1 MHRHME
7 NPNIGPR
14 DLISCFGIQDTVFQ
28 TPCSKISTSHPGI
41 GSGFNPYFSG
51 SERTPSKRGC
61 QNYAL
66 YKRRVL
72 QLTVS
77 CPKKGWTSASGDR
90 PECSKQVHYK
100 RSFPDGKSKFSKD
113 VALTRGLYDKYR
125 LKRRIPF
132 SCCSRKFTKVPQFY
146 MGREVLPIQSSPI
159 RPVFGSEDI
168 HETVKTG
175 CCLPK
180 KERHPSAYLSG
191 RFSSP
196 GSNKGRSNQKYSNV
210 SSTPPVP
217 RFHSKPQGILTNSNA
232 NDYLPGFQ
240 HRFKVIDNC
249 TSSSKGPE
257 DYGMLPEPDNFT
269 NSHIAKR
276 SKPDRPS
283 GVLSA
288 SHLAFSP
295 SFSPLADGSDGGPTD
310 ESGMLRL
317 TDSPFTGLQERT
329 RLVAGKYSQC
339 KQQPCAPASS
349 RPSNYNRRFEERLG
363 RSAPVIEDQRQM
375 VRTRITPTH
384 QLLGVESSLPSSE
397 VVSQR
402 QISLDR
408 VSKVRQHNSY
418 CVHKQQRGN
427 TFTPTPNLSSGVVGL
442 VSNKRHLSDSHSCPR
457 KRQCLCRHGI
467 ENIQGHERL
476 EVESHHNPTISAGLP
491 DRSVRKSPDHP
502 TEELHQLEA
511 RSRGHPHRCLNNT
524 LGSSEGICISTVQSD
539 IQDSRE
545 GHDRQGGDNSGCS
558 SLASPTLVASPVETP
573 DIATS
578 SPSEQSNSVIGPI
591 RPQEGS
597 PNVPSLTPGRLSHL
611 YQRFQAEGIPTDVA
625 KLLIAATRSS
635 THKTYNSSWN
645 RWCRWCSG
653 RKIDPLHTSISD
665 ILTFLTEA
673 FNKGLAYRSL
683 NVLRSAI
690 SSTHPAID
698 GYHVGQ
704 HPYVTRLLRGALNS
718 RPPKP
723 RYTHTWNVDV
733 MVKYIV
739 SLDKNRSLAL
749 KVISMKLV
757 TLFALTCPE
766 RISALATLDLRH
778 CSIHPEGVSFKL
790 TTPRKSGSAD
800 KLAEAFFARFD
811 QDKRLCSVECLRQ
824 YLKSTR
830 DIRPVI
836 PSSQPD
842 RLFISFIRPHK
853 PVTSTTLGRWLR
865 NFMKAAG
872 IDSKIFKAHSVRGAS
887 TTAAANAFVPLSTIM
902 AMADWSSSSTF
913 RTFYY
918 KPLFNSDFATG
929 VLSSK

>member
-1 MHRHME
+1 ME
-7 NPNIGPR
+7 N
-14 DLISCFGIQDTVFQ
+14 LSFLKTFTVAF
-28 TPCSKISTSHPGI
+28 
-41 GSGFNPYFSG
+41 
-51 SERTPSKRGC
+51 
-61 QNYAL
+61 
-66 YKRRVL
+66 
-72 QLTVS
+72 
-77 CPKKGWTSASGDR
+77 
-90 PECSKQVHYK
+90 
-100 RSFPDGKSKFSKD
+100 
-113 VALTRGLYDKYR
+113 TRGLYNKYR

-210 SSTPPVP
+210 SSTPAVP
-217 RFHSKPQGILTNSNA
+217 RFHSKPQEILTNSNT

-249 TSSSKGPE
+249 TSSNKGPE
-257 DYGMLPEPDNFT
+257 DYGMLPEPDNST

-283 GVLSA
+283 GILSA

-295 SFSPLADGSDGGPTD
+295 SFSPLADGSDRGPTD

-329 RLVAGKYSQC
+329 RLVAGKYSQY

-457 KRQCLCRHGI
+457 KRRCLCRHGI

-539 IQDSRE
+539 IQNSRE
-545 GHDRQGGDNSGCS
+545 GH
-558 SLASPTLVASPVETP
+558 
-573 DIATS
+573 
-578 SPSEQSNSVIGPI
+578 
-591 RPQEGS
+591 
-597 PNVPSLTPGRLSHL
+597 
-611 YQRFQAEGIPTDVA
+611 
-625 KLLIAATRSS
+625 
-635 THKTYNSSWN
+635 
-645 RWCRWCSG
+645 
-653 RKIDPLHTSISD
+653 
-665 ILTFLTEA
+665 
-673 FNKGLAYRSL
+673 
-683 NVLRSAI
+683 
-690 SSTHPAID
+690 
-698 GYHVGQ
+698 
-704 HPYVTRLLRGALNS
+704 
-718 RPPKP
+718 
-723 RYTHTWNVDV
+723 
-733 MVKYIV
+733 
-739 SLDKNRSLAL
+739 
-749 KVISMKLV
+749 
-757 TLFALTCPE
+757 
-766 RISALATLDLRH
+766 
-778 CSIHPEGVSFKL
+778 EGVSFKL

-800 KLAEAFFARFD
+800 KPAEAFFARFD
-811 QDKRLCSVECLRQ
+811 QDKRLCPVECLRQ

-872 IDSKIFKAHSVRGAS
+872 IDSQIFKAHSVRGAS

>member
-51 SERTPSKRGC
+51 SERTASKRGC

-66 YKRRVL
+66 YKRKVL
-72 QLTVS
+72 QPTVS

-100 RSFPDGKSKFSKD
+100 RSFPDGKSKFSID
-113 VALTRGLYDKYR
+113 VEFTRGLYDKYR

-132 SCCSRKFTKVPQFY
+132 SCCSQKFTKVPQFY

-217 RFHSKPQGILTNSNA
+217 RFHSKPQEILTNSNT

-249 TSSSKGPE
+249 TSSNKGPE
-257 DYGMLPEPDNFT
+257 DYGMLPEPDNST

-283 GVLSA
+283 GILSA

-295 SFSPLADGSDGGPTD
+295 SFSPLADGSDRGPTD

-329 RLVAGKYSQC
+329 RLVAGKYSQY

-349 RPSNYNRRFEERLG
+349 RPDNYNRRFEERLG
-363 RSAPVIEDQRQM
+363 RSAPVIKDQRQM

-418 CVHKQQRGN
+418 CV
-427 TFTPTPNLSSGVVGL
+427 
-442 VSNKRHLSDSHSCPR
+442 
-457 KRQCLCRHGI
+457 
-467 ENIQGHERL
+467 
-476 EVESHHNPTISAGLP
+476 PTIIQPFLQDCQTDLFASRLTTQLKNYISWRP
-491 DRSVRKSPDHP
+491 DPEAIHTDALTIHWAPLKGYAFPPFNLISK
-502 TEELHQLEA
+502 TLEKVMIDKA
-511 RSRGHPHRCLNNT
+511 
-524 LGSSEGICISTVQSD
+524 EII
-539 IQDSRE
+539 
-545 GHDRQGGDNSGCS
+545 
-558 SLASPTLVASPVETP
+558 LVAPVW
-573 DIATS
+573 
-578 SPSEQSNSVIGPI
+578 
-591 RPQEGS
+591 
-597 PNVPSLTPGRLSHL
+597 
-611 YQRFQAEGIPTDVA
+611 QAQHWWPVLL
-625 KLLIAATRSS
+625 KLLISQPVLLPNNQTLLLDPSDPKRVHPMFPRLHLGVFHIS
-635 THKTYNSSWN
+635 TN
-645 RWCRWCSG
+645 
-653 RKIDPLHTSISD
+653 
-665 ILTFLTEA
+665 A
-673 FNKGLAYRSL
+673 
-683 NVLRSAI
+683 
-690 SSTHPAID
+690 
-698 GYHVGQ
+698 
-704 HPYVTRLLRGALNS
+704 
-718 RPPKP
+718 
-723 RYTHTWNVDV
+723 
-733 MVKYIV
+733 
-739 SLDKNRSLAL
+739 
-749 KVISMKLV
+749 
-757 TLFALTCPE
+757 
-766 RISALATLDLRH
+766 
-778 CSIHPEGVSFKL
+778 FKL
-790 TTPRKSGSAD
+790 RAFRQTLPNYLSQQLVLPHTKPTTQAGT
-800 KLAEAFFARFD
+800 
-811 QDKRLCSVECLRQ
+811 V
-824 YLKSTR
+824 
-830 DIRPVI
+830 
-836 PSSQPD
+836 
-842 RLFISFIRPHK
+842 
-853 PVTSTTLGRWLR
+853 G
-865 NFMKAAG
+865 AAG
-872 IDSKIFKAHSVRGAS
+872 
-887 TTAAANAFVPLSTIM
+887 
-902 AMADWSSSSTF
+902 
-913 RTFYY
+913 
-918 KPLFNSDFATG
+918 
-929 VLSSK
+929 VLEGKLIPFIHL